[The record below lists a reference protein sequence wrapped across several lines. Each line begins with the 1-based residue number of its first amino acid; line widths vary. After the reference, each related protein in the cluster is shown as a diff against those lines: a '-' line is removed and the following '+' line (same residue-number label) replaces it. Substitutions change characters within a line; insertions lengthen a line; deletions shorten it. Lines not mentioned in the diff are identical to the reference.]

1 MQDDEQENYYFWC
14 ECEQDVVDQN
24 LDDYE
29 KEAEFI
35 EFFRSQSEENKE
47 KICNSVEEAYIEAK
61 KEHSENCA
69 HE

>member
-1 MQDDEQENYYFWC
+1 MQDDEKLLILN
-14 ECEQDVVDQN
+14 
-24 LDDYE
+24 E

-35 EFFRSQSEENKE
+35 KFFRSQSEETKE